1 MIFSLIRH
9 CKEVNAETRVGY
21 QCQNGQNVAFCPT
34 CSKQMDGR
42 SFSASSGL
50 YTFNNDTFLRSIYFS
65 SVNYVYC
72 HKKFIIQA
80 TGQTRHEDVL
90 PWMRIASGK
99 QDIIFAFIVFLS
111 DLTMMTSSSGNH
123 FLSLTS
129 PETFLSITFEN
140 YLRRIFIPLS
150 TALTRKK
157 WAHEPNFSD

>member
-1 MIFSLIRH
+1 MAKRGVIF
-9 CKEVNAETRVGY
+9 
-21 QCQNGQNVAFCPT
+21 F
-34 CSKQMDGR
+34 
-42 SFSASSGL
+42 F
-50 YTFNNDTFLRSIYFS
+50 NDTFLRSIYFS
-65 SVNYVYC
+65 AVNYVYC

-140 YLRRIFIPLS
+140 YLRRIFIPLPTS
-150 TALTRKK
+150 LTRKK
-157 WAHEPNFSD
+157 MSSRAQAQFFWLRNYRRLRLLYFTQLKMTVTFSSSPITPSILGLQLF